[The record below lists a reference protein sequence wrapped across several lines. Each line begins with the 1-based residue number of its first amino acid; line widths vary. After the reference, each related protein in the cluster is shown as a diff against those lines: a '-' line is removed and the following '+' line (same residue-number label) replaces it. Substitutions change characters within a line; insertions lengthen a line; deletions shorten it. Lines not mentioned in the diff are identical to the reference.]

1 MNTKIQFEKDGK
13 KYILE
18 YDRKSI
24 ASMERLGFN
33 VNEFGD
39 KPMTMLPLAFKGLF
53 IKNHKFVKDDFI
65 DECFDNFKNKEKLIE
80 TIGIMLEETYKTL
93 QSNSDDEGNDLGNI
107 DWETV

>member
-24 ASMERLGFN
+24 SSMERLGFN

-53 IKNHKFVKDDFI
+53 IKNGRGQPRPFYHLFYAEILMPSIFL
-65 DECFDNFKNKEKLIE
+65 F
-80 TIGIMLEETYKTL
+80 
-93 QSNSDDEGNDLGNI
+93 
-107 DWETV
+107 

>member
-1 MNTKIQFEKDGK
+1 MNTKIQFEKDNQ

-24 ASMERLGFN
+24 ASMEKLGFN
-33 VNEFGD
+33 INEFGD

-53 IKNHKFVKDDFI
+53 IKNHKFVKDNFI

-93 QSNSDDEGNDLGNI
+93 QTNSDEKGNDLGNI

>member
-1 MNTKIQFEKDGK
+1 MNTKIVFEKDGK

-24 ASMERLGFN
+24 ATMERLGFN

-39 KPMTMLPLAFKGLF
+39 KPMTMLPLAFRGLF
-53 IKNHKFVKDDFI
+53 IKNHKFVKESFI
-65 DECFDNFKNKEKLIE
+65 DECFDNFKNKEKLME
-80 TIGIMLEETYKTL
+80 TIANMLSETYESL
-93 QSNSDDEGNDLGNI
+93 QSTTDENGNDLGNI